1 MGLMRPRTA
10 VIPHSER
17 RSSSVRALLAQ
28 RQSASPLRV
37 AFVEGSSGRPIT
49 WGQIA
54 VAAGD
59 WIAQGPRLGLA
70 PVGRVGV
77 VMADPLA
84 AATAHLAALA
94 AGVTVAP
101 LNPQAPADELAHEI
115 RTLGLSAVVTDE
127 RAEADLDDLAAGG
140 AQVWMSGPDG
150 LQLARFRPW
159 PAPTV
164 SPGPAALIMASSGTT
179 GPRKIIPLSEAQLL
193 GTATAVARH
202 HRLTPDDRGY
212 CPLPLFHINGLVV
225 GVLSTLV
232 AGSTMVLDRFS
243 RSRFWAIAA
252 AHDVT
257 WLNLVPAIIGRLAE
271 APPPPAGVADGI
283 RFARSASAPL
293 APGTLG
299 RFEGRCGISVL
310 ETYGM
315 TEAASQIA
323 ANPIDPRR
331 RRPGSVGLGVG
342 IDIRIVDG
350 TGHPVRHDTVG
361 AVEIRGD
368 QVVSYYWAATDH
380 GLLARPARRAG
391 GWLST
396 GDLGCFDED
405 GFLYLVGRSDDVIN
419 RGGEKIYPAEIE
431 AALLADPR
439 VTAAVVVGRQ
449 DPIVGEEP
457 VAFVLADVPPA
468 GREPLRQELHRRCGR
483 ALSAFKAPVD
493 ITVAETLPAGPTG
506 KVRRADVRRQ
516 AARAATGSSGAPAV
530 HLHSGASPASPERHS
545 GASPASPE
553 RHSVRS

>member
-1 MGLMRPRTA
+1 
-10 VIPHSER
+10 
-17 RSSSVRALLAQ
+17 
-28 RQSASPLRV
+28 V
-37 AFVEGSSGRPIT
+37 ADT
-49 WGQIA
+49 DGQ
-54 VAAGD
+54 
-59 WIAQGPRLGLA
+59 
-70 PVGRVGV
+70 
-77 VMADPLA
+77 
-84 AATAHLAALA
+84 
-94 AGVTVAP
+94 
-101 LNPQAPADELAHEI
+101 
-115 RTLGLSAVVTDE
+115 
-127 RAEADLDDLAAGG
+127 
-140 AQVWMSGPDG
+140 
-150 LQLARFRPW
+150 
-159 PAPTV
+159 
-164 SPGPAALIMASSGTT
+164 PGPAALIMASSGTT

-193 GTATAVARH
+193 GTAAAVARH

-232 AGSTMVLDRFS
+232 AGSTMVLDSRFS

-257 WLNLVPAIIGRLAE
+257 WLNLVPAIIGRLADS
-271 APPPPAGVADGI
+271 PPPPAGVADGI

-323 ANPIDPRR
+323 ANPIDLRR

-342 IDIRIVDG
+342 IDIRIVDE

-368 QVVSYYWAATDH
+368 QVVSHYWAATDH

-419 RGGEKIYPAEIE
+419 RGGEKIYPAGNRSRPPGRPPGDGGGGGR
-431 AALLADPR
+431 AAGPDRRRGAGGLRAGRRAAHRPG
-439 VTAAVVVGRQ
+439 TAAPGVAPALRPGPQRLQGTRRHHRGR
-449 DPIVGEEP
+449 D
-457 VAFVLADVPPA
+457 AA
-468 GREPLRQELHRRCGR
+468 GR
-483 ALSAFKAPVD
+483 A
-493 ITVAETLPAGPTG
+493 TG

-516 AARAATGSSGAPAV
+516 AARSATGSSGAP
-530 HLHSGASPASPERHS
+530 HLHS
-545 GASPASPE
+545 
-553 RHSVRS
+553 VRP